1 MKTEIFLKVNKEDI
15 NYINR
20 IMEGYEYLG
29 VVSTIDKKEGIIVI
43 RTTTDM
49 YDEAKVIL
57 ENLEIDFQYFN
68 FFRNIENIRIIC

>member
-15 NYINR
+15 DYINR

-57 ENLEIDFQYFN
+57 ENLEIDFQYL
-68 FFRNIENIRIIC
+68 

>member
-43 RTTTDM
+43 ITTTDM

-57 ENLEIDFQYFN
+57 ENLEIDFQYL
-68 FFRNIENIRIIC
+68 

>member
-57 ENLEIDFQYFN
+57 ENLEIEFHYL
-68 FFRNIENIRIIC
+68 

>member
-57 ENLEIDFQYFN
+57 ENLEIDFQP
-68 FFRNIENIRIIC
+68 EIR

>member
-1 MKTEIFLKVNKEDI
+1 MKTETFLKVNKEDI

-57 ENLEIDFQYFN
+57 ENLEIDFQYL
-68 FFRNIENIRIIC
+68 

>member
-1 MKTEIFLKVNKEDI
+1 MKTENFLKVNKEDI

-57 ENLEIDFQYFN
+57 ENLEIDFQYL
-68 FFRNIENIRIIC
+68 

>member
-29 VVSTIDKKEGIIVI
+29 VVSTIDKKEAIIVI

-57 ENLEIDFQYFN
+57 ENLEIDFQYL
-68 FFRNIENIRIIC
+68 

>member
-29 VVSTIDKKEGIIVI
+29 VVRTIDKKEGIIVI
-43 RTTTDM
+43 RTTIDM

-57 ENLEIDFQYFN
+57 ENLEIDFQYL
-68 FFRNIENIRIIC
+68 

>member
-49 YDEAKVIL
+49 YDEDQVIL
-57 ENLEIDFQYFN
+57 ENLEIDFQYL
-68 FFRNIENIRIIC
+68 

>member
-49 YDEAKVIL
+49 YDEAKAIL
-57 ENLEIDFQYFN
+57 ENLEIDFQYL
-68 FFRNIENIRIIC
+68 

>member
-29 VVSTIDKKEGIIVI
+29 VVI

-57 ENLEIDFQYFN
+57 ENLEIEFHYL
-68 FFRNIENIRIIC
+68 

>member
-29 VVSTIDKKEGIIVI
+29 VVSTIDKKKGIIVI

-57 ENLEIDFQYFN
+57 ENLEIDFQYL
-68 FFRNIENIRIIC
+68 

>member
-43 RTTTDM
+43 RTTIDM

-57 ENLEIDFQYFN
+57 ENLEIDFQYL
-68 FFRNIENIRIIC
+68 

>member
-29 VVSTIDKKEGIIVI
+29 VVSTIDKNEGIIVI

-57 ENLEIDFQYFN
+57 ENLEIDFQYL
-68 FFRNIENIRIIC
+68 

>member
-29 VVSTIDKKEGIIVI
+29 VVSKIKKKEGIIVI

-57 ENLEIDFQYFN
+57 ENLEIDFQYL
-68 FFRNIENIRIIC
+68 

>member
-49 YDEAKVIL
+49 YDVAKVIL
-57 ENLEIDFQYFN
+57 ENLEIDFQYL
-68 FFRNIENIRIIC
+68 

>member
-29 VVSTIDKKEGIIVI
+29 VVSTIDKKEGLIVI

-57 ENLEIDFQYFN
+57 ENLEIDFQYL
-68 FFRNIENIRIIC
+68 

>member
-20 IMEGYEYLG
+20 IMDGYEYLG

-57 ENLEIDFQYFN
+57 ENLEIDFQYL
-68 FFRNIENIRIIC
+68 

>member
-57 ENLEIDFQYFN
+57 ENLEIDFQYL
-68 FFRNIENIRIIC
+68 

>member
-15 NYINR
+15 NYINT

-57 ENLEIDFQYFN
+57 ENLEIEFHYL
-68 FFRNIENIRIIC
+68 

>member
-57 ENLEIDFQYFN
+57 GNLEIDFQYL
-68 FFRNIENIRIIC
+68 

>member
-1 MKTEIFLKVNKEDI
+1 MKTEIFLKVNKDDI

-57 ENLEIDFQYFN
+57 ENLEIDFQYL
-68 FFRNIENIRIIC
+68 

>member
-57 ENLEIDFQYFN
+57 ENLEIYFQYL
-68 FFRNIENIRIIC
+68 

>member
-57 ENLEIDFQYFN
+57 ENLEIEFQYL
-68 FFRNIENIRIIC
+68 

>member
-15 NYINR
+15 NYINT

-57 ENLEIDFQYFN
+57 ENLEIDFQYL
-68 FFRNIENIRIIC
+68 